1 MRWTRKIKTAM
12 PVEQNGHFF
21 TTRHTIFSPYFNRA
35 TAVLRNVIWNFIFS
49 PTTVLCYL
57 TRRLTR
63 YLCSSTP
70 PVIVVAEN
78 ITVIFQLNDWNKY
91 TYIHTYIHTYSM
103 YMYSLTHL
111 MALNSGTEVSLS
123 MVMVSLQEW
132 GLYGV
137 CPTSRAMAS
146 RYLYHTHMHTHY
158 TYMKYS
164 NKLTS
169 ETMYIITM
177 KFPTK
182 EKRYLLIFTGI
193 LWNNT
198 KFWNV
203 SFTLGIENMTTCI
216 NNRRTH
222 MQHANIHTHI
232 HCYAS

>member
-91 TYIHTYIHTYSM
+91 TYIYTYIHTYIHTVCICIAQ
-103 YMYSLTHL
+103 LTWWHWTVVQKL
-111 MALNSGTEVSLS
+111 VWAWLWWACKNEACMGSVPLVEPWPLGT
-123 MVMVSLQEW
+123 
-132 GLYGV
+132 YI
-137 CPTSRAMAS
+137 T
-146 RYLYHTHMHTHY
+146 HT
-158 TYMKYS
+158 
-164 NKLTS
+164 
-169 ETMYIITM
+169 
-177 KFPTK
+177 
-182 EKRYLLIFTGI
+182 
-193 LWNNT
+193 
-198 KFWNV
+198 
-203 SFTLGIENMTTCI
+203 C
-216 NNRRTH
+216 
-222 MQHANIHTHI
+222 THI
-232 HCYAS
+232 IHIWNIQIN